1 MIARHHSC
9 LSVALAV
16 ALACCCTAARA
27 QQEKGVDLLKVGDTA
42 PDVSLQPL
50 EGNEQVK
57 LSSLTKDGPVVL
69 VVLRG
74 YPGYQCPICFRQVG
88 DLIRHADEFERLG
101 AKVVL
106 VYPGP
111 ADELSERAHEFLRD
125 IRLPEPFVMMI
136 DPDYAFTNLYHLRW
150 DEPRE
155 TAYPSTF
162 VLDPDRKVTFRTISF
177 SHGGRAKA
185 DDVLAAV
192 KALPHAGAAANK

>member
-1 MIARHHSC
+1 MFSRCSG
-9 LSVALAV
+9 LALAFALILV
-16 ALACCCTAARA
+16 ACQPAKA
-27 QQEKGVDLLKVGDTA
+27 QHEKVLDFLKVGDTA
-42 PDVSLQPL
+42 PDVEFQPL
-50 EGNEQVK
+50 QGDQKVK
-57 LSSLTKDGPVVL
+57 LSSLAADGPVVL

-74 YPGYQCPICFRQVG
+74 WPGYQCPICFRQMGSLVS
-88 DLIRHADEFERLG
+88 HADDFKRLG

-111 ADELSERAHEFLRD
+111 ADELAGHAKDFLKGTE
-125 IRLPEPFVMMI
+125 LPEPFVMVI

-162 VLDPDRKVTFRTISF
+162 VLDPNRVVKFRKTSF
-177 SHGGRAKA
+177 SHGDRSQT

-192 KALPHAGAAANK
+192 EMIPAAGATRSQ